1 MKNEKDIK
9 IEPLQTLIQIRFK
22 YGKMEGTVVI
32 EDEFDKG
39 GFDSYIS
46 DNNFEYSQE
55 EENEIVRLVYKK
67 FLKEYSERMKR
78 DTEL

>member
-1 MKNEKDIK
+1 MIDKNKIK

-55 EENEIVRLVYKK
+55 EENEIIRLVYEK
-67 FLKEYSERMKR
+67 FLKEYSKRMK
-78 DTEL
+78 EM

>member
-1 MKNEKDIK
+1 MIDEKKIK

-32 EDEFDKG
+32 EDEFDKD

-55 EENEIVRLVYKK
+55 EENEIIRLVYEK
-67 FLKEYSERMKR
+67 FLKEYSKRMK
-78 DTEL
+78 EV

>member
-1 MKNEKDIK
+1 
-9 IEPLQTLIQIRFK
+9 LQTLIQIRFK

-55 EENEIVRLVYKK
+55 EENEIIRLVYEK
-67 FLKEYSERMKR
+67 FLKEYSKRMK
-78 DTEL
+78 EV

>member
-1 MKNEKDIK
+1 MIDKNKIK

-55 EENEIVRLVYKK
+55 EENEIIRLVYEK
-67 FLKEYSERMKR
+67 FLKEYSKRMK
-78 DTEL
+78 EV